1 MPISSFISINISFI
15 MSFIN
20 FNNFFFF
27 SFILGDLIDT
37 FLQITILMLELL
49 DHIKQFLDIVFIR
62 NNFFMNIR
70 QRLIFYFIFGSS
82 FAMKLV
88 LWIIFE

>member
-1 MPISSFISINISFI
+1 MPISSFISIHISFI

-27 SFILGDLIDT
+27 SFILVDLIDT

-49 DHIKQFLDIVFIR
+49 DHIKQFLDIVFVR

-70 QRLIFYFIFGSS
+70 QRLIFYFIFCSS
-82 FAMKLV
+82 FAMNLI
-88 LWIIFE
+88 LWVIFE